1 MTGTYRR
8 AEEGDYHCSIDEVR
22 RMLADQSD
30 TPADSQIVEHF
41 GQPDF
46 DPETVK
52 QYRNRFASRA
62 PDHPWRCCWTTR
74 PAHQTE
80 RLAP

>member
-8 AEEGDYHCSIDEVR
+8 AEEGDYRCSEDEVR

-30 TPADSQIVEHF
+30 TPADSQILEHF

-46 DPETVK
+46 DPETMK
-52 QYRNRFASRA
+52 QFRNRFASRA
-62 PDHPWRCCWTTR
+62 QITLGCYWTMLLCS
-74 PAHQTE
+74 PS
-80 RLAP
+80 